1 MVSYRG
7 DEMFPK
13 KIEKIVKD
21 IKYTVDNV
29 GRSEDEVYI
38 FEDKYILK
46 ISKDKNRLIDE
57 KDRLDFL
64 YKNLHKRL

>member
-38 FEDKYILK
+38 FEDK
-46 ISKDKNRLIDE
+46 
-57 KDRLDFL
+57 
-64 YKNLHKRL
+64 